1 MEALVVCWKLGSI
14 NASPVAS
21 KALPSWSS
29 DHAGQT
35 SWIPMRM
42 LWPCREHDLRGN
54 YHSTWS
60 WMSTCAACFGEM
72 FRAEP
77 WRACSG
83 CFAQILGRHRCPW
96 AFVMLSAAFVSVRRK
111 FVVRCAALLRR
122 SSTCSAPRP
131 LRACGKHGSSC
142 KLSTTHRRGIL
153 LRTTWSLCTG
163 FDQQP
168 VCLRLAARLF
178 TMLSLILL
186 CGNGL
191 SGCALALWYAATM
204 LL

>member
-1 MEALVVCWKLGSI
+1 MEALVLCCKLGSI

-21 KALPSWSS
+21 KDLPSWSS

-42 LWPCREHDLRGN
+42 LWPCREYDLRGN

-72 FRAEP
+72 FRAGP

-131 LRACGKHGSSC
+131 RRACGKHGSSC

-153 LRTTWSLCTG
+153 LRTTWSSCTG
-163 FDQQP
+163 FWP
-168 VCLRLAARLF
+168 AARVLEA
-178 TMLSLILL
+178 
-186 CGNGL
+186 
-191 SGCALALWYAATM
+191 SGSTLHNVESDFLVWKRLVWMCSRTLVCCNQC
-204 LL
+204 